1 MIDNDRRRRRE
12 AAGRQLSGPNPPP
25 PRASPPAHP
34 DFSLSI
40 GVCKNGP
47 WDSLGTIAKGHG
59 SEWIGAEL
67 AKIIALEKLS
77 VG

>member
-1 MIDNDRRRRRE
+1 MRILVGIT
-12 AAGRQLSGPNPPP
+12 A
-25 PRASPPAHP
+25 PRVESEGHSAKQNGA
-34 DFSLSI
+34 I